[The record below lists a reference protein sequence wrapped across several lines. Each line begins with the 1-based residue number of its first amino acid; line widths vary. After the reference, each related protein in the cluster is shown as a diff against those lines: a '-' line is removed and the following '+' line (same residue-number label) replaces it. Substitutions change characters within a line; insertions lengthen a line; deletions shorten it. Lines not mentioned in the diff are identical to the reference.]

1 MDLTR
6 DITIIKYENG
16 TVSSVD
22 DMVVK
27 EYALTIMLDGEEFV
41 TLLCT
46 PSSLDCLTIGFL
58 LSESVIKSKA
68 DIKRI
73 RIDEEKGIADVNT
86 IESSLIA
93 KKLHGKRTMTTG
105 CGKGST
111 FYNAVD
117 SLSCRKVSS
126 CIELS
131 VQSILGLTRDFNKRS
146 ELFLSTGGVHSVALA
161 TDSGIMLF
169 HEDVGRHNA
178 MDKVV
183 GEASLKDIELSDKI
197 VLTSGRVSSEML
209 IKAAKGQIP
218 LVVSRS
224 APTDMAVELA
234 KQLGIT
240 VIGFARGQRMNIYCN
255 PERIRLSNS
264 FMNP

>member
-1 MDLTR
+1 MELTQ
-6 DITIIKYENG
+6 DIPIIKYENG

-27 EYALTIMLDGEEFV
+27 EYALTIMLDGEEFI

-46 PSSLDCLTIGFL
+46 PSSLDCLTVGFL
-58 LSESVIKSKA
+58 LSESIIKSKA
-68 DIKRI
+68 DIKKI
-73 RIDEEKGIADVNT
+73 RIDEEKGIAEVNT

-117 SLSCRKVSS
+117 SLNCKKVSKGV
-126 CIELS
+126 ELS
-131 VQSILGLTRDFNKRS
+131 ASTILELMRDFNKRS
-146 ELFLSTGGVHSVALA
+146 ELFLNTGGVHSVALGA
-161 TDSGIMLF
+161 GTGILLF

-183 GEASLKDIELSDKI
+183 GEASLKGIELSDKI

-218 LVVSRS
+218 VIVSRS
-224 APTDMAVELA
+224 APTDLAVELSD
-234 KQLGIT
+234 QLGIT
-240 VIGFARGQRMNIYCN
+240 IVGFARGHRMNIYSN
-255 PERIRLSNS
+255 PERII
-264 FMNP
+264 F